1 MPRSVWLPAGVS
13 DEQLALY
20 VDVMEKVSQTP
31 EWQEY
36 VANTSQTGRFLA
48 GDDLAS
54 FIDNSETSTVEVFKA
69 EGWTAQ

>member
-1 MPRSVWLPAGVS
+1 MATWAGMTFRPA
-13 DEQLALY
+13 L
-20 VDVMEKVSQTP
+20 VSQTP